1 MAFSSKNLHS
11 GNMSLVKWA
20 TLFFLGVS
28 CILFV
33 TRAFN
38 ISPIATNSVQY
49 ISKIFLTTSWE
60 NTSATWIILDGT
72 PGGGIT
78 IASLT
83 SAVVLATDNYGKLL
97 AAKSWSVYNFISGYV
112 INWANSITWATP
124 FWNWS
129 SWITNNA
136 NIFNTG
142 WNVGIG
148 TDIPWYTL
156 DVSGS
161 ANILRD
167 VLIGG
172 VLGVGVTPLDRY
184 TLTVSGSIYS
194 NWFISKWNG
203 VSVSWNYSTAMGNTT
218 QAIWDYSTAMGW
230 GTKSVGS
237 YSTAMWW
244 WTQANGFNSTAM
256 GNGTQA
262 EWIWSTAMWWLT
274 YADGNYSTAMGY
286 HTTANSKSTATAMGS
301 WTTAGGET
309 STAMGNGT
317 QAIWDY
323 STAMGDNTIA
333 AAINSFAVGIYN
345 TWLSNSVFEIGI
357 GTSSWA
363 RANAMTVLANGNVGI
378 GTWATA
384 PSAALTV
391 AGGIRPVVVNL
402 QNVCADTAHYP
413 AGTLYYSSGH
423 NSYCY
428 CNNSNA
434 WVLMGSGASCL

>member
-262 EWIWSTAMWWLT
+262 
-274 YADGNYSTAMGY
+274 
-286 HTTANSKSTATAMGS
+286 
-301 WTTAGGET
+301 
-309 STAMGNGT
+309 
-317 QAIWDY
+317 IWDY

-357 GTSSWA
+357 GASSSA